1 MVWVLIAV
9 FIYAII
15 FVAGGAH
22 SRYLDRLET
31 RRRVVMTIQLF
42 NVSPDIVSPDIAKDT
57 EFTVDLTSE
66 AIHNIP
72 IESLESF
79 IESLESFSVRNE
91 SETCVRPPA
100 ADNRTFN
107 HGIRLV
113 PGEGE
118 LHEAYIE
125 PLGSFIEAL
134 ESFSVRNES
143 ETCVS
148 SPAADNRT
156 FNHGIRPVPGEGELH
171 EAYAETAAEGRGVAI
186 ITNSNEERGGRKIE
200 PASAPLGENMAV
212 RLN

>member
-15 FVAGGAH
+15 FVAGRAH

-100 ADNRTFN
+100 PDNQTFT
-107 HGIRLV
+107 HAI
-113 PGEGE
+113 
-118 LHEAYIE
+118 
-125 PLGSFIEAL
+125 PLLPRSRQFHDPSI
-134 ESFSVRNES
+134 
-143 ETCVS
+143 
-148 SPAADNRT
+148 
-156 FNHGIRPVPGEGELH
+156 H
-171 EAYAETAAEGRGVAI
+171 
-186 ITNSNEERGGRKIE
+186 
-200 PASAPLGENMAV
+200 
-212 RLN
+212 

>member
-15 FVAGGAH
+15 FVAGRAH

-42 NVSPDIVSPDIAKDT
+42 NVSPDIVSPDIDKDT

-125 PLGSFIEAL
+125 SLGSVIESL
-134 ESFSVRNES
+134 ETSYIRNES
-143 ETCVS
+143 ETWERA
-148 SPAADNRT
+148 PAAANLRY
-156 FNHGIRPVPGEGELH
+156 NHGMRPV
-171 EAYAETAAEGRGVAI
+171 
-186 ITNSNEERGGRKIE
+186 
-200 PASAPLGENMAV
+200 
-212 RLN
+212 

>member
-15 FVAGGAH
+15 FVAGRAH

-118 LHEAYIE
+118 LHEAY
-125 PLGSFIEAL
+125 
-134 ESFSVRNES
+134 
-143 ETCVS
+143 
-148 SPAADNRT
+148 
-156 FNHGIRPVPGEGELH
+156 
-171 EAYAETAAEGRGVAI
+171 AETAAEVRGVAI

>member
-1 MVWVLIAV
+1 MVCVLIDV

-15 FVAGGAH
+15 FVAGRAH

-42 NVSPDIVSPDIAKDT
+42 NVSPDIVSSDIDKDT
-57 EFTVDLTSE
+57 KFYVDLTSE

-72 IESLESF
+72 IESLESFIESLESVSVRDESETCVRPTAADNRTFNHGIRLVPGEGELHEAYIESLDSF

-118 LHEAYIE
+118 LHEAY
-125 PLGSFIEAL
+125 
-134 ESFSVRNES
+134 
-143 ETCVS
+143 
-148 SPAADNRT
+148 
-156 FNHGIRPVPGEGELH
+156 
-171 EAYAETAAEGRGVAI
+171 AETAAEVRGDAI
-186 ITNSNEERGGRKIE
+186 TTNSNEETAARKIE
-200 PASAPLGENMAV
+200 PTSPPLS
-212 RLN
+212 

>member
-15 FVAGGAH
+15 FVAGRAH

-57 EFTVDLTSE
+57 QFTVDLASE
-66 AIHNIP
+66 SIHNIP

-107 HGIRLV
+107 HGIRPV

-125 PLGSFIEAL
+125 SLGSFIESL

-143 ETCVS
+143 ETCVRP
-148 SPAADNRT
+148 PAADNRT
-156 FNHGIRPVPGEGELH
+156 FNHGIRPVISRRRPHACFAL
-171 EAYAETAAEGRGVAI
+171 I
-186 ITNSNEERGGRKIE
+186 
-200 PASAPLGENMAV
+200 P
-212 RLN
+212 

>member
-1 MVWVLIAV
+1 MESER
-9 FIYAII
+9 
-15 FVAGGAH
+15 G
-22 SRYLDRLET
+22 SR
-31 RRRVVMTIQLF
+31 
-42 NVSPDIVSPDIAKDT
+42 PPAAAKRT
-57 EFTVDLTSE
+57 YNPEIPLVPREGEFHE
-66 AIHNIP
+66 AS

-125 PLGSFIEAL
+125 SLGPFIESL

-143 ETCVS
+143 ETCVT
-148 SPAADNRT
+148 PPPADNRT
-156 FNHGIRPVPGEGELH
+156 YNH
-171 EAYAETAAEGRGVAI
+171 
-186 ITNSNEERGGRKIE
+186 
-200 PASAPLGENMAV
+200 
-212 RLN
+212 